1 MRHRVEHSD
10 LVVRIIGVMNGAARQ
25 CAWYVGGLILFSVV
39 VGVLELGVTFGLG
52 WGVSLPLWLKIGVY
66 AACFIGIVLTT
77 MNAHYRTNMLDRWGL
92 YRPSEPMGAGE
103 VVERPDWAVGR
114 AIEAAVR
121 SAAVY
126 TGSNRTPVP
135 LAQSLQQMALVAA
148 STAGFAPALVF
159 MPDIARSGDATISG
173 IGLLLWMMF
182 AFSMLRQGFDTV
194 GDDVDEML
202 AQE

>member
-1 MRHRVEHSD
+1 MRHTAEHKD
-10 LVVRIIGVMNGAARQ
+10 LVVRIIGVMNTSARH
-25 CAWYVGGLILFSVV
+25 CAWYVGALILFSIIVAV
-39 VGVLELGVTFGLG
+39 LEVGVAFNQD

-66 AACFIGIVLTT
+66 ALCFIGIVFTT
-77 MNAHYRTNMLDRWGL
+77 MNAHYRTNMLDRWGM
-92 YRPSEPMGAGE
+92 YRPSEPMGGGE
-103 VVERPDWAVGR
+103 VVERPDWSIGR
-114 AIEAAVR
+114 SIETAVR
-121 SAAVY
+121 SAVVY
-126 TGSNRTPVP
+126 TGSNRPPVP
-135 LAQSLQQMALVAA
+135 LAQSLNHLALVAA
-148 STAGFAPALVF
+148 SSAGFAPALIF